1 MNIKR
6 KWEEDMKRG
15 ERKMGIVREEKEHNK
30 GELSGIKIRMNNYE

>member
-15 ERKMGIVREEKEHNK
+15 ERNTGNVREEKEDNK
-30 GELSGIKIRMNNYE
+30 GELSGIKI